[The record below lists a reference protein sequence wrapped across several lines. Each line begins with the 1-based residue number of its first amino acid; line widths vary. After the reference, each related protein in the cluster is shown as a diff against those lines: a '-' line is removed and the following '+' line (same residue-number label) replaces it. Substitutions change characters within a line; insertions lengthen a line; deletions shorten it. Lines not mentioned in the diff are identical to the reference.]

1 MPFKSKKQEK
11 WMWANE
17 PEMAKKWSKKSKRKS
32 KKVKEEL
39 DLEEL
44 EKVVREEIRR
54 FLEEMEVHGDGSES
68 IY

>member
-1 MPFKSKKQEK
+1 MDVDQQTRNGKKMVQEV
-11 WMWANE
+11 
-17 PEMAKKWSKKSKRKS
+17 

-39 DLEEL
+39 DEEEL

-54 FLEEMEVHGDGSES
+54 FLEEMEVHSDGSES